1 MKRCQTEAFV
11 WTQTALAVRIEA
23 IQIQVHVWSDYL
35 VDDAFVSWYA
45 LGHPFAWFVAY
56 YLVL

>member
-45 LGHPFAWFVAY
+45 LGHPFS
-56 YLVL
+56 